1 MKAIL
6 SAVAILLAVF
16 SFLSPTFAYAEVEL
30 TPSEQAN
37 SEGYFTLRWKGSVS
51 ESMVLEM
58 STASS
63 FDTVEH
69 QYPVTRLQSI
79 TLSGYDNGLYHFRL
93 YDPEKA
99 EYSNAVTVSV
109 EHRSL
114 SLAIKLFF
122 LGAVLFVTLV
132 VIILFSSRKNNSI

>member
-1 MKAIL
+1 
-6 SAVAILLAVF
+6 
-16 SFLSPTFAYAEVEL
+16 
-30 TPSEQAN
+30 

-51 ESMVLEM
+51 ENMVLEM

-63 FDTVEH
+63 FDKVEQ
-69 QYPVTRLQSI
+69 QYPVTRLQAI

-93 YDPEKA
+93 YDPDTA

-114 SLAIKLFF
+114 SLAIKLFL

-132 VIILFSSRKNNSI
+132 VIILFSSRNNNSI